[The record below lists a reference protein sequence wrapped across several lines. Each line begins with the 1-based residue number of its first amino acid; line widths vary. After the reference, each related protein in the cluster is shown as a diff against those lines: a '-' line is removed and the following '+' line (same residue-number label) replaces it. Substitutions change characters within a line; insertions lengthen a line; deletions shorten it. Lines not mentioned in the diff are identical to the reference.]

1 MSESVEESLPQTR
14 QDIVNSSTYYDTK
27 CAKVVK
33 WFWGDWTSYLY
44 SEERIWAKYW
54 IMQTSRIILTFML
67 YWNTVFRIIENILQG
82 DFVRSQFFFT
92 TFGIYATLYSETILI
107 ITSFLT
113 KRQGYDQHKR
123 WIICMWKHINLA
135 VIVTLEINTVITVV
149 FWLGIYLLTGPGS
162 RGPSS
167 YIDHSLPMIILL
179 LEFICVGWVVR
190 YTYFLVYLA
199 IALLYLPVN
208 AAYSLT
214 IGSPLYSSIA
224 WDSYETAA
232 SIVAIAILSVVVFV
246 LYLLISKYRYVRY
259 LRRKTESVKNS
270 KVEMSSTPNSPD
282 RGIEF
287 ENEEQHPWENGN
299 ENWEISQP

>member
-1 MSESVEESLPQTR
+1 MSEDVQESASQTR
-14 QDIVNSSTYYDTK
+14 QDIINSPTYYDTK
-27 CAKVVK
+27 CARVGK
-33 WFWGDWTSYLY
+33 WFWGDWSSYLY
-44 SEERIWAKYW
+44 SEERVLVKYW
-54 IMQTSRIILTFML
+54 IMQTSRIILTSML

-107 ITSFLT
+107 LTSFWT
-113 KRQGYDQHKR
+113 KRNGYDKQKR
-123 WIICMWKHINLA
+123 WIVNTWKHNNLA

-167 YIDHSLPMIILL
+167 YIDHSLPMSILL
-179 LEFICVGWVVR
+179 LEFICVGWVIR

-224 WDSYETAA
+224 WDSYQTAV
-232 SIVAIAILSVVVFV
+232 SIVAIAVVSVVIFV
-246 LYLLISKYRYVRY
+246 LYLLISRYRYVRY
-259 LRRKTESVKNS
+259 LRRKTEAVKNS
-270 KVEMSSTPNSPD
+270 KEELSSTPKSRD